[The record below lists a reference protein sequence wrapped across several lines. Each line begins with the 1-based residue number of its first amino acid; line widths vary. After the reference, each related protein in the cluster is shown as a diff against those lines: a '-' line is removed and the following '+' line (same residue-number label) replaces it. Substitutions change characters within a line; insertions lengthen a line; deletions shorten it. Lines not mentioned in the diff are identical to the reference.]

1 MYSLK
6 QLVISGRKRRWIL
19 MDLET
24 SLPLLYPL
32 RYHIDHLAFRSLST
46 QSASLQS
53 VKFFYEFWR
62 QKYGVSFCYSF
73 YSSDHNPDIAVGEM
87 PAFWMYLE
95 NGHNV
100 QSNVLSLTRVT
111 KANSL
116 THTVRVRAVIHFISF
131 LINTY
136 ISPAYRDDSPK
147 ALSLLASRL
156 HTRLQLCRENY
167 RTLTS
172 NKFSQHSHSSQG
184 FQSLS
189 GAMVL
194 SLYGIITPSS
204 AQKHNPLNPFPSG
217 HLQFRNFLIIRLLLN
232 YGLRTGELFLLEC
245 SSIKPNLKGDKFSLI
260 VTTVDEAYEP
270 RKNAPSLKNAWANRV
285 LELDKQDYIFL
296 SIYIA
301 KLRPKTD
308 KHDFIFTSS
317 QQSAKPLSYTS
328 VHSIFSKIDQVFT
341 NQYPEYKSPLYSDSL
356 QRLTPHTTRHTW
368 AFLTLQKIWHLKYLK
383 SQQNKTHF
391 IAEVPSLSGIMEEAK
406 DELRLMGGWSPTSQ
420 MPDLYA
426 KRFLSEQANAA
437 NVQRIIQDNAALH
450 NTLDTIMDRYNDDI
464 I

>member
-1 MYSLK
+1 VYSLK

-136 ISPAYRDDSPK
+136 ISTAYRGVM
-147 ALSLLASRL
+147 LM
-156 HTRLQLCRENY
+156 LQRPCACSENLILPCLRRY
-167 RTLTS
+167 
-172 NKFSQHSHSSQG
+172 
-184 FQSLS
+184 
-189 GAMVL
+189 
-194 SLYGIITPSS
+194 PSS
-204 AQKHNPLNPFPSG
+204 V
-217 HLQFRNFLIIRLLLN
+217 
-232 YGLRTGELFLLEC
+232 LR
-245 SSIKPNLKGDKFSLI
+245 IHRW
-260 VTTVDEAYEP
+260 P
-270 RKNAPSLKNAWANRV
+270 R
-285 LELDKQDYIFL
+285 
-296 SIYIA
+296 
-301 KLRPKTD
+301 
-308 KHDFIFTSS
+308 
-317 QQSAKPLSYTS
+317 SYTR
-328 VHSIFSKIDQVFT
+328 
-341 NQYPEYKSPLYSDSL
+341 N
-356 QRLTPHTTRHTW
+356 
-368 AFLTLQKIWHLKYLK
+368 
-383 SQQNKTHF
+383 
-391 IAEVPSLSGIMEEAK
+391 
-406 DELRLMGGWSPTSQ
+406 
-420 MPDLYA
+420 
-426 KRFLSEQANAA
+426 
-437 NVQRIIQDNAALH
+437 
-450 NTLDTIMDRYNDDI
+450 
-464 I
+464 

>member
-232 YGLRTGELFLLEC
+232 YGLRTGELLLLEC

-301 KLRPKTD
+301 RLRPKTD

-328 VHSIFSKIDQVFT
+328 VHSIFSKVDKVFT
-341 NQYPEYKSPLYSDSL
+341 NQYPEYKSPMYSDSL

-368 AFLTLQKIWHLKYLK
+368 AFLTLQKIWHSKYLK

>member
-1 MYSLK
+1 
-6 QLVISGRKRRWIL
+6 

-232 YGLRTGELFLLEC
+232 YGLRTGELLLLEC

-383 SQQNKTHF
+383 SQQNKIHF

>member
-136 ISPAYRDDSPK
+136 ISPAYRVTLPK
-147 ALSLLASRL
+147 HYHFWLRVYTPVYSFAGRIIERL
-156 HTRLQLCRENY
+156 HQTN
-167 RTLTS
+167 
-172 NKFSQHSHSSQG
+172 
-184 FQSLS
+184 
-189 GAMVL
+189 
-194 SLYGIITPSS
+194 
-204 AQKHNPLNPFPSG
+204 
-217 HLQFRNFLIIRLLLN
+217 FRN
-232 YGLRTGELFLLEC
+232 
-245 SSIKPNLKGDKFSLI
+245 I
-260 VTTVDEAYEP
+260 VTA
-270 RKNAPSLKNAWANRV
+270 
-285 LELDKQDYIFL
+285 
-296 SIYIA
+296 
-301 KLRPKTD
+301 
-308 KHDFIFTSS
+308 
-317 QQSAKPLSYTS
+317 
-328 VHSIFSKIDQVFT
+328 
-341 NQYPEYKSPLYSDSL
+341 
-356 QRLTPHTTRHTW
+356 
-368 AFLTLQKIWHLKYLK
+368 
-383 SQQNKTHF
+383 
-391 IAEVPSLSGIMEEAK
+391 AK
-406 DELRLMGGWSPTSQ
+406 DFRVCLGQWCSACME
-420 MPDLYA
+420 
-426 KRFLSEQANAA
+426 
-437 NVQRIIQDNAALH
+437 
-450 NTLDTIMDRYNDDI
+450 
-464 I
+464 

>member
-1 MYSLK
+1 
-6 QLVISGRKRRWIL
+6 
-19 MDLET
+19 MDMET

-73 YSSDHNPDIAVGEM
+73 YSSDHNPDIAIGEM
-87 PAFWMYLE
+87 PAFWLYLE

-100 QSNVLSLTRVT
+100 QSNVLSLTRVR

-116 THTVRVRAVIHFISF
+116 THTARVRAVVHFISF

-147 ALSLLASRL
+147 VLSLLTSRL

-167 RTLTS
+167 RTLTP
-172 NKFSQHSHSSQG
+172 NKFLQHSHSSQG
-184 FQSLS
+184 FQSMS

-217 HLQFRNFLIIRLLLN
+217 QLQFRNFLIIRLLLN
-232 YGLRTGELFLLEC
+232 YGLRIGELLLLEC

-260 VTTVDEAYEP
+260 VTTVDEGYEP
-270 RKNAPSLKNAWANRV
+270 RKNAR
-285 LELDKQDYIFL
+285 
-296 SIYIA
+296 
-301 KLRPKTD
+301 
-308 KHDFIFTSS
+308 
-317 QQSAKPLSYTS
+317 
-328 VHSIFSKIDQVFT
+328 
-341 NQYPEYKSPLYSDSL
+341 
-356 QRLTPHTTRHTW
+356 
-368 AFLTLQKIWHLKYLK
+368 
-383 SQQNKTHF
+383 
-391 IAEVPSLSGIMEEAK
+391 
-406 DELRLMGGWSPTSQ
+406 
-420 MPDLYA
+420 
-426 KRFLSEQANAA
+426 
-437 NVQRIIQDNAALH
+437 
-450 NTLDTIMDRYNDDI
+450 
-464 I
+464 

>member
-1 MYSLK
+1 
-6 QLVISGRKRRWIL
+6 

-46 QSASLQS
+46 QSASLQF

-232 YGLRTGELFLLEC
+232 YGLRTGELLLLEC

>member
-194 SLYGIITPSS
+194 SLYGIITPEPPRESWR
-204 AQKHNPLNPFPSG
+204 LNS
-217 HLQFRNFLIIRLLLN
+217 
-232 YGLRTGELFLLEC
+232 LR
-245 SSIKPNLKGDKFSLI
+245 
-260 VTTVDEAYEP
+260 
-270 RKNAPSLKNAWANRV
+270 
-285 LELDKQDYIFL
+285 
-296 SIYIA
+296 
-301 KLRPKTD
+301 
-308 KHDFIFTSS
+308 
-317 QQSAKPLSYTS
+317 
-328 VHSIFSKIDQVFT
+328 
-341 NQYPEYKSPLYSDSL
+341 
-356 QRLTPHTTRHTW
+356 
-368 AFLTLQKIWHLKYLK
+368 
-383 SQQNKTHF
+383 
-391 IAEVPSLSGIMEEAK
+391 
-406 DELRLMGGWSPTSQ
+406 
-420 MPDLYA
+420 
-426 KRFLSEQANAA
+426 KR
-437 NVQRIIQDNAALH
+437 
-450 NTLDTIMDRYNDDI
+450 
-464 I
+464 

>member
-156 HTRLQLCRENY
+156 HTRLQLCRVN
-167 RTLTS
+167 R
-172 NKFSQHSHSSQG
+172 HG
-184 FQSLS
+184 F
-189 GAMVL
+189 
-194 SLYGIITPSS
+194 
-204 AQKHNPLNPFPSG
+204 NR
-217 HLQFRNFLIIRLLLN
+217 HL
-232 YGLRTGELFLLEC
+232 
-245 SSIKPNLKGDKFSLI
+245 
-260 VTTVDEAYEP
+260 
-270 RKNAPSLKNAWANRV
+270 RV
-285 LELDKQDYIFL
+285 I
-296 SIYIA
+296 
-301 KLRPKTD
+301 
-308 KHDFIFTSS
+308 
-317 QQSAKPLSYTS
+317 
-328 VHSIFSKIDQVFT
+328 
-341 NQYPEYKSPLYSDSL
+341 
-356 QRLTPHTTRHTW
+356 
-368 AFLTLQKIWHLKYLK
+368 
-383 SQQNKTHF
+383 
-391 IAEVPSLSGIMEEAK
+391 
-406 DELRLMGGWSPTSQ
+406 
-420 MPDLYA
+420 
-426 KRFLSEQANAA
+426 
-437 NVQRIIQDNAALH
+437 
-450 NTLDTIMDRYNDDI
+450 
-464 I
+464 